1 MLPEVINPYFS
12 KKPNAAPPWGGP
24 GSRPFWSVEWA
35 RLGETR
41 KVPVEVIVNGYPV
54 ARQEIEADGHLED
67 MTFDVPVSRSSW
79 VALRILQSSH
89 TNPIF
94 IEVGGQPIRASVK
107 SAEWCAAGVKQCR
120 SQKERFMDADE
131 KAGFHAAYDH
141 AAKVYAGLIEE
152 CRTAERP

>member
-1 MLPEVINPYFS
+1 MTTSLLLRRIRVASKQILVGRHRSAKVAAMLPEVINPYFS

-41 KVPVEVIVNGYPV
+41 KLPVEVIVNGYPV
-54 ARQEIEADGHLED
+54 ARQEIEADGHLRD
-67 MTFDVPVSRSSW
+67 LTFDVPVNRSSW

-94 IEVGGQPIRASVK
+94 IEVGGQPIRTSVK
-107 SAEWCAAGVKQCR
+107 SAEWCAASVIQ
-120 SQKERFMDADE
+120 
-131 KAGFHAAYDH
+131 
-141 AAKVYAGLIEE
+141 
-152 CRTAERP
+152 